1 MHEPNLDHIL
11 SLGIGNMSAKVVFF
25 TKYLGKEFISPI
37 NYVTAFLIGAA
48 INIAQG
54 QAIFFSSVPYVIPLL
69 VQTLSK
75 ASVKFRYREFE
86 VLSLLPAER
95 KDPAF
100 IIDSSGKIIASKG
113 KTNAF
118 LKRHLID
125 NLHHIFSAED
135 AKAILELAK
144 KTGGSL
150 AAESFELYSKSVR
163 KWYQV
168 QVKLDGPSNLILVW
182 FEDITLRKALDF
194 SLSAIRKFSGEMI
207 SSIDEFIRIDSVYDR
222 VAWLILQEG
231 YHGVFIT
238 REDQKGNFF
247 GYVFKK
253 DQDNLVR
260 SDQINI
266 IRSSRASVL
275 DSRKQERIIAAAKS
289 ETETQ
294 ETFDNAHQCNPAVKD
309 FLKDPITNYINYH
322 EGDVS
327 IIAFNKN
334 DGINKNDFFFMETVV
349 NTARSITYLIDL
361 AIGKNRLLSALEVAK
376 EVQQNL
382 LPQNNPNIAG
392 FDIAGK
398 SLYCDKTGG
407 DYYDFLKPSP
417 DPSGRFSIVVG
428 DVTGHGVEAALLMT
442 TARALIRSE
451 TFHSE
456 NISQVV
462 NRVNRHLAFDVHD
475 TGRFMTLFYL
485 TCDPANM
492 SLHWVRAGHDPAI
505 FFDPATDTFEE
516 LQGPGLALGVDE
528 NWQYKENEKTGLA
541 KGQVILIGTDGI
553 WETRN
558 PQGKLFGKAP
568 LYDIIRQNAASSA
581 SQILDTIFEALDR
594 FKQGLRAEDDI
605 TLVVIKIEGDT

>member
-1 MHEPNLDHIL
+1 MHDPNLDHIL
-11 SLGIGNMSAKVVFF
+11 TLGIENMSAKIVFF
-25 TKYLGKEFISPI
+25 AKYLGKEIISPI

-54 QAIFFSSVPYVIPLL
+54 QAIFFSSVPYVIPLF
-69 VQTLSK
+69 VQALSK
-75 ASVKFRYREFE
+75 ASVRFKNRELYI
-86 VLSLLPAER
+86 LSLLPAER
-95 KDPAF
+95 KDPVF
-100 IIDSSGKIIASKG
+100 IIDSSGKIIVSKG

-125 NLHHIFSAED
+125 NIHQLFSAED
-135 AKAILELAK
+135 AKAILEHAK
-144 KTGGSL
+144 INGGSL
-150 AAESFELYSKSVR
+150 SAESLELYSQLVR

-168 QVKLDGPSNLILVW
+168 QIKPAGFSNYILVW

-194 SLSAIRKFSGEMI
+194 SLSAIRKFSGEML

-222 VAWLILQEG
+222 VSWLILQEG

-238 REDQKGNFF
+238 RQDQKGNLF

-260 SDQINI
+260 SDQVDIL
-266 IRSSRASVL
+266 RSSRAPVL
-275 DSRKQERIIAAAKS
+275 DSRKKEQIIAAAKS

-294 ETFDNAHQCNPAVKD
+294 EAFDNAHQFNPAVKD
-309 FLKDPITNYINYH
+309 FLKVPITNYINFH

-327 IIAFNKN
+327 IIAFNKI
-334 DGINKNDFFFMETVV
+334 DGINKNDFFVMETVV
-349 NTARSITYLIDL
+349 NTARSITYLIEL
-361 AIGKNRLLSALEVAK
+361 AIGKNRLLSALEVAE

-382 LPQNNPNIAG
+382 LPQNNPNIPG

-398 SLYCDKTGG
+398 SIYCDETGG
-407 DYYDFLKPSP
+407 DYYDFLEHSQ
-417 DPSGRFSIVVG
+417 DSSGRFSIVVG
-428 DVTGHGVEAALLMT
+428 DVTGHGIEAALLMT

-451 TFHSE
+451 AFHSE
-456 NISQVV
+456 NVSQVV
-462 NRVNRHLAFDVHD
+462 SEVNRHLAFDVHD

-485 TCDPANM
+485 TCDPANK

-553 WETRN
+553 WEARN

-568 LYDIIRQNAASSA
+568 LHDIIRQGAAMSA
-581 SQILDTIFEALDR
+581 GQILDTIFEALDR
-594 FKQGLRAEDDI
+594 FMQGLRAEDDI
-605 TLVVIKIEGDT
+605 TLVVIKVDGDT

>member
-1 MHEPNLDHIL
+1 
-11 SLGIGNMSAKVVFF
+11 MSGKIVFF
-25 TKYLGKEFISPI
+25 MKYLGKEFISPT
-37 NYVTAFLIGAA
+37 NYITAFLIGAA

-54 QAIFFSSVPYVIPLL
+54 QAIFFSSVPYVIPFF
-69 VQTLSK
+69 VQALSK
-75 ASVKFRYREFE
+75 ASVRFKNRELDI
-86 VLSLLPAER
+86 LSLLPAER
-95 KDPAF
+95 KDPTF

-118 LKRHLID
+118 LKIHLIE
-125 NLHHIFSAED
+125 NIHQLFSAED
-135 AKAILELAK
+135 AKAILGHAK
-144 KTGGSL
+144 KTGESL
-150 AAESFELYSKSVR
+150 SAESFELFSKLVR

-168 QVKLDGPSNLILVW
+168 QFKLSGPSNYILVW

-194 SLSAIRKFSGEMI
+194 SLSAIRKFSGEML
-207 SSIDEFIRIDSVYDR
+207 SSIDEFIRSDSVYDR

-238 REDQKGNFF
+238 RQDQKENLF
-247 GYVFKK
+247 GYVFTK

-266 IRSSRASVL
+266 SGSSLAPIL
-275 DSRKQERIIAAAKS
+275 DSRKQEHIIAAAKS

-294 ETFDNAHQCNPAVKD
+294 ETFDNAHQFNPAVKD
-309 FLKDPITNYINYH
+309 FLKVPITNYINFH
-322 EGDVS
+322 EGDVF
-327 IIAFNKN
+327 IIAFNKS

-361 AIGKNRLLSALEVAK
+361 AIGNSRLLSALEVAE

-382 LPQNNPNIAG
+382 LPQSNPNIAG

-398 SLYCDKTGG
+398 SLYCDETGG
-407 DYYDFLKPSP
+407 DYYDFIKSSQNS
-417 DPSGRFSIVVG
+417 SGRFSIVVG
-428 DVTGHGVEAALLMT
+428 DVTGHGIEAALLMT

-456 NISQVV
+456 NVSQVV
-462 NRVNRHLAFDVHD
+462 NKVNRHLSFDVHD

-485 TCDPANM
+485 TCDPANR

-505 FFDPATDTFEE
+505 FFDPATGTFEE
-516 LQGPGLALGVDE
+516 LKGPGLALGVDE

-553 WETRN
+553 WEARN

-568 LYDIIRQNAASSA
+568 LYDIIRQSAALSA

-594 FKQGLRAEDDI
+594 FKQELRAEDDI
-605 TLVVIKIEGDT
+605 TLVVIKIDGDT